1 MLHQI
6 TPHAQQGQAL
16 GLRLMVLNLSSV
28 LMPIFFG
35 AAGALVG
42 VPVVFWTTGAAV
54 GLGVRTAWRLRSL
67 T

>member
-1 MLHQI
+1 
-6 TPHAQQGQAL
+6 
-16 GLRLMVLNLSSV
+16 MVLNLSSV

-35 AAGALVG
+35 ASGALVG
-42 VPVVFWTTGAAV
+42 LPVVFWTTGAAV